1 MFNGLLNFILNFKIF
16 NNYLN
21 THTRNPFESLVSKIM
36 QPSYFFG
43 LNVSFFVVFKTLKA
57 YAISSNAPVFNLRNN
72 IAPTIGKKCL
82 QTKNPRNLLLL
93 SVPKWNILLRLGHI
107 RRKLSKLLL

>member
-1 MFNGLLNFILNFKIF
+1 M
-16 NNYLN
+16 N
-21 THTRNPFESLVSKIM
+21 THTHNPFESLVSKIM
-36 QPSYFFG
+36 QPSHFFG
-43 LNVSFFVVFKTLKA
+43 L
-57 YAISSNAPVFNLRNN
+57 NAPVFNLRNN

-93 SVPKWNILLRLGHI
+93 SVPEWNLLLRLGHI